1 MAPSPS
7 PMFDLPAMLINLD
20 RAPDRLAFMEK
31 QFAEH
36 GVRYERFPAVDGAA
50 VAGDPAA
57 VVEGCAV
64 EYCAPADFGIER
76 ERWCREGKKLRVGEI
91 GCVLSHLACIKR
103 VYEANEH
110 EAVVVVEDDI
120 SLEFVPKWTRSLG
133 DIARADG
140 WGIVKI
146 SCNHPAGVR
155 NLLKMDEGLVPFKR
169 HYWSTGMYIINRRGM
184 KLVLDKYCA
193 GAAFRVI
200 NDSACGA
207 ADYAS
212 TPAFRRRSSV
222 RTRASRRRS
231 TTSTTASCTRC
242 RSCARR
248 RSSRR
253 CTTRTR
259 STRTTARRRRPRSS
273 ATSTRPRTCRPLC
286 GHQPLVWDVRPNFE
300 ILERGQIEVDSADF
314 GTDRSRRVLEAR
326 PKSLVRTVRL
336 LGVGWKI

>member
-1 MAPSPS
+1 
-7 PMFDLPAMLINLD
+7 MFDLPAMLINLD

-103 VYEANEH
+103 VYDAGEH

-259 STRTTARRRRPRSS
+259 STRTTAPRRRPRSS
-273 ATSTRPRTCRPLC
+273 ATSTRPRTCRPPR
-286 GHQPLVWDVRPNFE
+286 GHQPLFWDVRPNS
-300 ILERGQIEVDSADF
+300 LARSN
-314 GTDRSRRVLEAR
+314 RSRF
-326 PKSLVRTVRL
+326 
-336 LGVGWKI
+336 G

>member
-1 MAPSPS
+1 
-7 PMFDLPAMLINLD
+7 MFDLPAMLINLD

-50 VAGDPAA
+50 VAGDPAV

-193 GAAFRVI
+193 GAAFRAIYDV
-200 NDSACGA
+200 DDCFMYTVPLVCEATFESTVHDADQEHTDYSSSPAAKVVRDFYKAKDLSA
-207 ADYAS
+207 
-212 TPAFRRRSSV
+212 TV
-222 RTRASRRRS
+222 W
-231 TTSTTASCTRC
+231 TSTTGLGR
-242 RSCARR
+242 
-248 RSSRR
+248 
-253 CTTRTR
+253 
-259 STRTTARRRRPRSS
+259 
-273 ATSTRPRTCRPLC
+273 LD
-286 GHQPLVWDVRPNFE
+286 Q
-300 ILERGQIEVDSADF
+300 IL
-314 GTDRSRRVLEAR
+314 
-326 PKSLVRTVRL
+326 
-336 LGVGWKI
+336 

>member
-50 VAGDPAA
+50 VAGDPAV

-76 ERWCREGKKLRVGEI
+76 ERCE
-91 GCVLSHLACIKR
+91 S
-103 VYEANEH
+103 EANEH

-193 GAAFRVI
+193 GAAFRAIYDV
-200 NDSACGA
+200 DDCFMYTVPLVCEATFESTVHDADQEHTDYSSSPA
-207 ADYAS
+207 AKV
-212 TPAFRRRSSV
+212 V
-222 RTRASRRRS
+222 RDFYKAKDL
-231 TTSTTASCTRC
+231 
-242 RSCARR
+242 
-248 RSSRR
+248 
-253 CTTRTR
+253 
-259 STRTTARRRRPRSS
+259 S
-273 ATSTRPRTCRPLC
+273 ATVSAMLKAMPEDQLAAREKFLAAQLNSDKRKAAAPPPPPTAAPAPA
-286 GHQPLVWDVRPNFE
+286 PPPAEPDEDPKAKVEDAA
-300 ILERGQIEVDSADF
+300 RGLAGQVVGAEEGAELL
-314 GTDRSRRVLEAR
+314 RRLRRGEAR
-326 PKSLVRTVRL
+326 GRGRRANPA
-336 LGVGWKI
+336 

>member
-1 MAPSPS
+1 
-7 PMFDLPAMLINLD
+7 MFDLPAMLINLD

-286 GHQPLVWDVRPNFE
+286 VDINHWFGTSRPNS
-300 ILERGQIEVDSADF
+300 RARSH
-314 GTDRSRRVLEAR
+314 RSRF
-326 PKSLVRTVRL
+326 
-336 LGVGWKI
+336 G